1 MQAKGPQHRGH
12 GEKISMSKLVSQA
25 AQPEVTGES
34 NDSRPF
40 SLRER
45 FLLWLISWSAYLL
58 VRLVGSTLRFQIT
71 LEEGSLADGA
81 RRALPG
87 IYCFWHRAMIA
98 SAYHFRNM
106 QIGIMISRSFD
117 GECIARIVQKLG
129 FRPVRGSSS
138 RGGAGALIG
147 MRQELELGHPAVF
160 TADGPR
166 GPLYVAKPGPVL
178 LAQKT
183 GHKICCFHVAVERA
197 WTLKSWDR
205 MMIPKPFSRASF
217 YITSPIAVPA
227 ETTDEELEG
236 WRQRVQA
243 ALDRARIGAE
253 SKF

>member
-1 MQAKGPQHRGH
+1 MHRAHRAEAG
-12 GEKISMSKLVSQA
+12 ISS
-25 AQPEVTGES
+25 
-34 NDSRPF
+34 
-40 SLRER
+40 
-45 FLLWLISWSAYLL
+45 
-58 VRLVGSTLRFQIT
+58 
-71 LEEGSLADGA
+71 GA
-81 RRALPG
+81 RVKFTR
-87 IYCFWHRAMIA
+87 
-98 SAYHFRNM
+98 
-106 QIGIMISRSFD
+106 RSGGD
-117 GECIARIVQKLG
+117 G
-129 FRPVRGSSS
+129 
-138 RGGAGALIG
+138 
-147 MRQELELGHPAVF
+147 GHAAVF

-166 GPLYVAKPGPVL
+166 GPLYVAKRGPVL